1 MTSKDYRREVIV
13 DTNILVEFFKI
24 FLNRSSLTKKLQ
36 IFLIEFLKNRKIII
50 IPQVIAE
57 VYTLLFSKLTNK
69 NKDLFKVWL
78 ISQFSFLKNLEEI
91 YISLDKILEDD
102 KLKDFGFTDI
112 GLMKIINNRNFL
124 LSQDYNLVSLC
135 RYRKLEAHHLE
146 EILFSQ

>member
-1 MTSKDYRREVIV
+1 MTSKDYRREVII

-24 FLNRSSLTKKLQ
+24 FLNRSSLTNKLQ
-36 IFLIEFLKNRKIII
+36 IFLIEFLRNRKIII

-57 VYTLLFSKLTNK
+57 VYSLLFSRLTNK
-69 NKDLFKVWL
+69 NLFKVWL
-78 ISQFSFLKNLEEI
+78 TSQFSFLKKIEEI

-112 GLMKIINNRNFL
+112 GLVKIINNRNFL

-135 RYRKLEAHHLE
+135 RYRNLEAHHLE